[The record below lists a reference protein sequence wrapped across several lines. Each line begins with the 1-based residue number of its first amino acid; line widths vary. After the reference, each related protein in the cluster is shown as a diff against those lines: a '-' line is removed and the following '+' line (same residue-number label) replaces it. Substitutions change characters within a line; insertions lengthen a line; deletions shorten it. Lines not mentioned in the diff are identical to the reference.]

1 MNVKQEVSVR
11 KIIRDAEDNYR
22 GGYFCCEALM
32 ASIRDNF
39 ELDIPKEVIGM
50 ASGMAVGAGR
60 SGCMCGA
67 LNGGILALGLF
78 FGRTEQNGPN
88 DPKVIKCMELT
99 KELHNWF
106 RENNGKKS
114 VCCRVLTKE
123 FDMGKGEHKE
133 QCISYTGLCAG
144 KVAEIIIRELGLKN
158 LDSKEDSQS

>member
-1 MNVKQEVSVR
+1 MNVKQEGSVR

-114 VCCRVLTKE
+114 VCCRVLTKG

-158 LDSKEDSQS
+158 LDLKEKCES